1 MCALTIPS
9 TGSHGL
15 CGRGSSR
22 IRHRAL
28 AVHLKSARNFAAR
41 LDFYLRISDRPG
53 NTAGRANQ
61 QPFADRELALK
72 AAPHVGIVGRGLPL
86 ENTSLEMITFW
97 QFGNFALMPPSTT
110 RRSQEATSPDRD
122 IP

>member
-1 MCALTIPS
+1 MD
-9 TGSHGL
+9 
-15 CGRGSSR
+15 RSR
-22 IRHRAL
+22 DFAAGFYLQL
-28 AVHLKSARNFAAR
+28 AVG
-41 LDFYLRISDRPG
+41 DRPG
-53 NTAGRANQ
+53 NVAAGADQ